1 MSFAKVCATAVLAA
15 VLPLSVQAEN
25 QPAPRGPSM
34 MGPGGGN
41 MGQRMPRQGMA
52 PSTGMGQTMAAP
64 RPFAGVDF
72 TEAQRKQ
79 IQEMMGQERTMHQ
92 QRVDNMQGV
101 QQQLREL
108 YMADKW
114 DSKAITKLYEK
125 MHAEQRKTIAAMAEA
140 RNKVYELMT
149 KEQREQMKT
158 FQQEQM
164 KRFSQPPQQPPRVE
178 PQQ

>member
-1 MSFAKVCATAVLAA
+1 MSFAKVCAALLLAA
-15 VLPLSVQAEN
+15 AVPLSVQAEN

-41 MGQRMPRQGMA
+41 MGQRMPRQGGG
-52 PSTGMGQTMAAP
+52 PSMGMNPAMMAP

-72 TEAQRKQ
+72 SEAQRKQ
-79 IQEMMGQERTMHQ
+79 IQEMMAQERKMHQ
-92 QRVDNMQGV
+92 QRVEMMQGV
-101 QQQLREL
+101 QQQLQEL
-108 YMADKW
+108 YMADIW
-114 DSKAITKLYEK
+114 DAGAITKLYEK

-140 RNKVYELMT
+140 RNKVYQLMS
-149 KEQREQMKT
+149 KEQREQMKK

-164 KRFSQPPQQPPRVE
+164 ERFTNPSQPPQ